1 MATASLALLKVTS
14 ANYFK
19 ISIKDSKEPIMDT
32 SEHDF
37 PQKEIIFSMVYL
49 HHLTIAERCLKQG
62 TSKIRLGIW
71 VPTGEG
77 HGYPLQDS
85 CLENPHGQ
93 RRLAGYSPWART
105 ELGTERLS
113 LLGADTYSP

>member
-1 MATASLALLKVTS
+1 MTFLKRKLFSLWFFTS
-14 ANYFK
+14 SYHFGEM
-19 ISIKDSKEPIMDT
+19 SQT
-32 SEHDF
+32 
-37 PQKEIIFSMVYL
+37 
-49 HHLTIAERCLKQG
+49 G

-93 RRLAGYSPWART
+93 RRLAGYSPWGHP
-105 ELGTERLS
+105 ESGTE
-113 LLGADTYSP
+113 